1 MAVAIKKSNPLYNF
15 TLGFIGT
22 ICISIVW
29 CFYSVAIEILPM
41 QTTFSKC
48 KPYNEVYVWNQTQD
62 IECLEYLDSLK
73 DYNTIAS
80 TFWSIM
86 ILSGLI
92 PWNIICMV
100 AIITSHEKTDSKTKQ
115 YTWILFVFMMTA
127 YFLTLLFSSWYGITV
142 YLYATPAFIGIP
154 AILGVPLYSVVMFKL
169 NICKP
174 YLEMINPLTIAT
186 YFLIVSSIMV
196 LSSYVVWVPTNY
208 NDLRYKAGIILSCAY
223 FLAWLAS
230 LILALEIHIMYTFD
244 GYKKPLRKYVADGG
258 QQITQENIEKSVER
272 NDVTKYIN
280 LGTALSFMMNLIL
293 TSWLSITTPSAN
305 ITILVL
311 ISLFPILGRMAVL
324 GQNAVFEYLY

>member
-1 MAVAIKKSNPLYNF
+1 
-15 TLGFIGT
+15 
-22 ICISIVW
+22 
-29 CFYSVAIEILPM
+29 
-41 QTTFSKC
+41 
-48 KPYNEVYVWNQTQD
+48 
-62 IECLEYLDSLK
+62 
-73 DYNTIAS
+73 
-80 TFWSIM
+80 
-86 ILSGLI
+86 
-92 PWNIICMV
+92 
-100 AIITSHEKTDSKTKQ
+100 
-115 YTWILFVFMMTA
+115 
-127 YFLTLLFSSWYGITV
+127 
-142 YLYATPAFIGIP
+142 
-154 AILGVPLYSVVMFKL
+154 MFKL

-196 LSSYVVWVPTNY
+196 LSSYVIWIPTNY
-208 NDLRYKAGIILSCAY
+208 NDLRYKAGIMLSCAY

-272 NDVTKYIN
+272 NDITKYIN